1 MMLCVLLF
9 FARAEEPI
17 DPVSSYLGD
26 GDEIREL
33 EKSLHMAKSM
43 QLREFVKQIVRR
55 KLRHELKQDGV
66 TDLTVRQAQKSK
78 EYLNRLYE
86 LVSAYPIPQVNTPA
100 RMNLLKT
107 LIRPSTPAQQ
117 RPRPPRP
124 PKKRSGRKQS
134 SPRARS
140 Q

>member
-9 FARAEEPI
+9 FALAEEPI

-107 LIRPSTPAQQ
+107 LIRPAGPAQQ
-117 RPRPPRP
+117 PRPPRP
-124 PKKRSGRKQS
+124 PKQRKSRKTRSRPQAQS
-134 SPRARS
+134 